1 MSVVAGET
9 PARPSRWRKWR
20 QLLPNHWQIL
30 GLVCLIVAYE
40 AFAWWVLSDN
50 PRRADRMF
58 PRIEY
63 IATVSFPEFATYY
76 GFDEGLL
83 GYRQNV
89 WQALA
94 VLFENA
100 LVTIRRLVIGLV
112 VGIGLGIG
120 VGLLVGMSR
129 WARDVVL
136 PPVLLLRTIPIL
148 ALIPLFMFWFG
159 AREAGIL
166 IFVSFAVFSMMIVN
180 TLEAIRNVPPIYQD
194 YARCMGATRRQIYR
208 TVIVPAIL
216 PSLNGGIRVI
226 LGLSFAIVLA
236 GELLATDSGLGW
248 LMILS
253 ERFFMI
259 GRIVVIVV
267 IFVILSL
274 ILNGLYLAASRYV
287 NRWVP

>member
-1 MSVVAGET
+1 MRADET

-40 AFAWWVLSDN
+40 AFAWWVFTDN

-63 IATVSFPEFATYY
+63 VATVSFPEFATYY

-89 WQALA
+89 GQALA

-112 VGIGLGIG
+112 AGIGLGIG

-159 AREAGIL
+159 AREIGIL

>member
-1 MSVVAGET
+1 MSISAREM

-40 AFAWWVLSDN
+40 AFAWWVFTDN

-63 IATVSFPEFATYY
+63 VATVSFPEFATYY

-89 WQALA
+89 GQALA

-112 VGIGLGIG
+112 AGIGLGIG

-159 AREAGIL
+159 AREIGIL

>member
-30 GLVCLIVAYE
+30 GLICLIVAYE
-40 AFAWWVLSDN
+40 AFAWWVFTDN

-63 IATVSFPEFATYY
+63 VATVSFPEFATYY

-89 WQALA
+89 GQALA

-112 VGIGLGIG
+112 AGIGLGIG

-159 AREAGIL
+159 AREIGIL

>member
-1 MSVVAGET
+1 MSVAASET
-9 PARPSRWRKWR
+9 PTRPSRWRKWR

-40 AFAWWVLSDN
+40 AFAWWVFTDN

-63 IATVSFPEFATYY
+63 VATVSFPEFATYY

-89 WQALA
+89 GQALA

-112 VGIGLGIG
+112 AGIGLGIG

-159 AREAGIL
+159 AREIGIL

-216 PSLNGGIRVI
+216 PSLDGGIRVI

>member
-1 MSVVAGET
+1 MSVTASET

-100 LVTIRRLVIGLV
+100 LVTIRRLVIGLF

>member
-1 MSVVAGET
+1 MSVVASEI

-40 AFAWWVLSDN
+40 AFAWWVFQDN

-63 IATVSFPEFATYY
+63 VATVSFPEFATYY

-89 WQALA
+89 GQALA

-112 VGIGLGIG
+112 AGIGLGIG

-159 AREAGIL
+159 AREIGIL

>member
-1 MSVVAGET
+1 MSVVASET

-40 AFAWWVLSDN
+40 AFAWWVFTDN

-63 IATVSFPEFATYY
+63 VATVSFPEFATYY

-89 WQALA
+89 GQALA

-112 VGIGLGIG
+112 AGIGLGIG

-159 AREAGIL
+159 AREIGIL

>member
-1 MSVVAGET
+1 MSVSASET
-9 PARPSRWRKWR
+9 PARPSRWRRWR

-63 IATVSFPEFATYY
+63 VATVSFPEFATYY

-89 WQALA
+89 GQALM

-112 VGIGLGIG
+112 AGIGLGIG

-159 AREAGIL
+159 AREVGIL